1 MVDAPPPSL
10 ACNIAKFIRFGLKH
24 RHLVGKTGQIVT
36 EQMMQANARAY
47 LEGGRTGAGLTALRA
62 EVGRLMAGFT
72 VNNAVAVEPAALLSA
87 DILIDLYGEDLRAR
101 AYTTHDPVL
110 GEQMLRPDFTVP
122 VAQMHLESGAALGR
136 YAYAGSVWRRQEPGS
151 ARPVEY
157 LQCGFEAFGDSN
169 TAQADAE
176 VFAMIAEAL
185 RNAPVTPVTGD
196 MGIILAGIS
205 ALETTPPRKAAL
217 MRHLWRPERFTRL
230 LERYAAPLSQS
241 NTRAAL
247 LSALRG
253 GTLEGYLSTQGPAIG
268 LRSLSEIKKRA
279 EILLEDAETP
289 PIPLAQVAL
298 LERALAVKAPMK
310 EAIESLRNI
319 AVEMPALAPAID
331 LIEARAEAIS
341 DFGIDGFQL
350 PFEASYGRTSL
361 EYYDGFVFG
370 FTAEARADLPQIAQ
384 GGRYGALTRALGR
397 ETPAVGGIIRPE
409 ALLAL
414 GGAQ

>member
-1 MVDAPPPSL
+1 
-10 ACNIAKFIRFGLKH
+10 
-24 RHLVGKTGQIVT
+24 
-36 EQMMQANARAY
+36 MQASARAY
-47 LEGGRTGAGLTALRA
+47 LEGGRTGPGLVALRA
-62 EVGRLMAGFT
+62 EVGRLMAGFSA
-72 VNNAVAVEPAALLSA
+72 NGAVAVEPAALLPA

-157 LQCGFEAFGDSN
+157 LQCGFEAFGGTN

-176 VFAMIAEAL
+176 VFALLAEAL
-185 RNAPVTPVTGD
+185 RNAPVAPMVGD

-205 ALETTPPRKAAL
+205 ALETTAPRKAAL
-217 MRHLWRPERFTRL
+217 MRHLWRPERFKRL
-230 LERYAAPLSQS
+230 LERYTAPLPQS
-241 NTRAAL
+241 KTRVSLLAAVKAGSL
-247 LSALRG
+247 TAHLQA
-253 GTLEGYLSTQGPAIG
+253 QGPAIG
-268 LRSLSEIKKRA
+268 LRSVDEIQKRA
-279 EILLEDAETP
+279 EVLLEDANTP
-289 PIPLAQVAL
+289 PIPAAQVAL
-298 LERALAVKAPMK
+298 LERALDVKAPMG
-310 EAIESLRNI
+310 EAIKALRKI
-319 AVEMPALAPAID
+319 AAEMPALTSATD

-341 DFGIDGFQL
+341 ALGIDGFQL
-350 PFEASYGRTSL
+350 PFEASYGRTTL

-370 FTAEARADLPQIAQ
+370 FTAETRPDLPQIAQ
-384 GGRYGALTRALGR
+384 GGRYGALTRAMGR

-414 GGAQ
+414 GGEA

>member
-1 MVDAPPPSL
+1 
-10 ACNIAKFIRFGLKH
+10 
-24 RHLVGKTGQIVT
+24 
-36 EQMMQANARAY
+36 MQASARAY
-47 LEGGRTGAGLTALRA
+47 LEGGRLGAGLTALRA
-62 EVGRLMAGFT
+62 EVGRLMAGFAA
-72 VNNAVAVEPAALLSA
+72 NGAVAVEPAALLPA

-122 VAQMHLESGAALGR
+122 VAQMHLESGAAQGR

-157 LQCGFEAFGDSN
+157 LQCGFEAFGDTN

-176 VFAMIAEAL
+176 VFALLAEAL
-185 RNAPVTPVTGD
+185 RTAPVAPMVGD
-196 MGIILAGIS
+196 MGIILAGIA

-217 MRHLWRPERFTRL
+217 MRHLWRPERFKRL
-230 LERYAAPLSQS
+230 LERYAAPLPQS
-241 NTRAAL
+241 KTRAAL
-247 LSALRG
+247 LAAAKS
-253 GTLEGYLSTQGPAIG
+253 GTLGAYLGTQGPAIG
-268 LRSLSEIKKRA
+268 LRSGDEIQKRT
-279 EILLEDAETP
+279 EILLEDANTP
-289 PIPLAQVAL
+289 PIPAAQVAL
-298 LERALAVKAPMK
+298 LESALAVKAPMG
-310 EAIESLRNI
+310 EAIEALRAI
-319 AVEMPALAPAID
+319 AAKMPALTPAID

-341 DFGIDGFQL
+341 AFGINGFQL
-350 PFEASYGRTSL
+350 PFEASYGRTTL

-370 FTAEARADLPQIAQ
+370 FTADARPDLPQIAQ

-414 GGAQ
+414 GGAS